1 MHHWRIL
8 SGLDEQDSWQESRAR
23 MKSGQELDSAHRR
36 TSQLLPRKW
45 GSPVAQMVKH
55 LPAMHETQ
63 VRSLGQEDPLK
74 LTRNAMKSLQICL
87 WYANILYL
95 ILVNYLLAKHLAL
108 KRREPTTIPGAFWM
122 FPLLT
127 GRKFTVKLPFF
138 QRIF

>member
-8 SGLDEQDSWQESRAR
+8 SGLDEQDCWQESRAR

-45 GSPVAQMVKH
+45 GFPVAQIVKH
-55 LPAMHETQ
+55 LPTTHETQ
-63 VRSLGQEDPLK
+63 VRSLGQENTLK
-74 LTRNAMKSLQICL
+74 LTRNAMRSLQIPL

-95 ILVNYLLAKHLAL
+95 ILVCYLLAKHLAL
-108 KRREPTTIPGAFWM
+108 KRQQPITIPGAFWM
-122 FPLLT
+122 LLLLI

-138 QRIF
+138 